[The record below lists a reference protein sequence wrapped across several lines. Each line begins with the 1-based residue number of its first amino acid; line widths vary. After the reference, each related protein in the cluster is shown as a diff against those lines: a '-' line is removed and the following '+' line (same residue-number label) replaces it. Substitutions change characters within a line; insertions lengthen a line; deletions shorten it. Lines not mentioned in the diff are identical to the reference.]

1 VLEVDDSLHRHV
13 EVPLAVLMQLDVAV
27 AGRRQ
32 LDHGSHGFIPLLA
45 MQGEH
50 ATWTNG
56 GPDGRSTATT
66 IVTFSDSFQQ

>member
-13 EVPLAVLMQLDVAV
+13 EVPLTVLMQVDVGV

-32 LDHGSHGFIPLLA
+32 VGHGCHAFIPLVD
-45 MQGEH
+45 MQVEH
-50 ATWTNG
+50 ATWMNG

-66 IVTFSDSFQQ
+66 MVRFSDSFQQ